1 MAGSARDDDDGMVSG
16 INVTPLVDVCLVL
29 LVILMVTAKFIA
41 SSSLTMDLPKAAPPN
56 TSPTQLVFGLEV
68 HANGDVVVDGKKIES
83 DRSLVEAAKKGLEKN
98 KDLRALIR
106 ADKTVQ
112 HGKIIHI
119 LDVLKSAG
127 VSKIAFGVTPIAA
140 EIDKDSGKEA
150 PKPATP

>member
-1 MAGSARDDDDGMVSG
+1 MAGGAQSEDDGMVSG

-41 SSSLTMDLPKAAPPN
+41 QSSLTMDLPKAAKPDSTP
-56 TSPTQLVFGLEV
+56 QLVFGLEV
-68 HANGDVVVDGKKIES
+68 HANGDIVVDGKKL
-83 DRSLVEAAKKGLEKN
+83 DGDKSLVDAAKKGLEKN

-106 ADKTVQ
+106 ADRTVQ

-119 LDVLKSAG
+119 LDVLKGAG
-127 VSKIAFGVTPIAA
+127 VSKIAFGVTPIAV
-140 EIDKDSGKEA
+140 ENDKDSGKEA